1 MNTKEAVKKDVD
13 VQRVQKA
20 NKVKSRIKKICG
32 QMDDLKTGLL
42 DPDVFF
48 QVLKLNKIDLSEQ
61 DKTFLREKTEKNVN
75 GKQKIQFKDAVKW
88 VVIDLTYPDIDSLKW
103 IVRTKDS
110 MLASMKDSTSDKMS
124 VLSGLSDLSDI
135 SGITELK
142 AQLKAKE

>member
-1 MNTKEAVKKDVD
+1 
-13 VQRVQKA
+13 
-20 NKVKSRIKKICG
+20 
-32 QMDDLKTGLL
+32 MDDLKTGLL

-88 VVIDLTYPDIDSLKW
+88 VVIDLTYPDLDSLKW

-110 MLASMKDSTSDKMS
+110 MLASMKDSTSDRMS

>member
-20 NKVKSRIKKICG
+20 NKVKSWIKKICG

-75 GKQKIQFKDAVKW
+75 GK
-88 VVIDLTYPDIDSLKW
+88 
-103 IVRTKDS
+103 
-110 MLASMKDSTSDKMS
+110 
-124 VLSGLSDLSDI
+124 
-135 SGITELK
+135 
-142 AQLKAKE
+142 

>member
-61 DKTFLREKTEKNVN
+61 DKTFLWEKTEKNVN
-75 GKQKIQFKDAVKW
+75 GK
-88 VVIDLTYPDIDSLKW
+88 
-103 IVRTKDS
+103 
-110 MLASMKDSTSDKMS
+110 
-124 VLSGLSDLSDI
+124 
-135 SGITELK
+135 
-142 AQLKAKE
+142 

>member
-20 NKVKSRIKKICG
+20 NKVKSRLKKICG

-61 DKTFLREKTEKNVN
+61 DKTFL
-75 GKQKIQFKDAVKW
+75 
-88 VVIDLTYPDIDSLKW
+88 
-103 IVRTKDS
+103 
-110 MLASMKDSTSDKMS
+110 
-124 VLSGLSDLSDI
+124 
-135 SGITELK
+135 
-142 AQLKAKE
+142 